1 MQNISRYLLTEQLRR
16 RPATQ
21 KRDLKLNATILQTS
35 KKTSKRSWLRDSSF
49 SIKIPK
55 MLNQNCKHKA
65 SLRNPQTQF
74 SKSKEQIISLYLRQ
88 FLLEHSNTKE
98 VVVSFSDI

>member
-1 MQNISRYLLTEQLRR
+1 MQTCHTEE
-16 RPATQ
+16 
-21 KRDLKLNATILQTS
+21 RDLKLNAMILQTS
-35 KKTSKRSWLRDSSF
+35 KKTSKRIWLRDSSF

-55 MLNQNCKHKA
+55 MLNRTCKHEA
-65 SLRNPQTQF
+65 SLRNPHIQF
-74 SKSKEQIISLYLRQ
+74 SKSKKQIISLYLRQ